1 MCLFQRRR
9 LFPIT
14 CRGPATDRF
23 SLKPM
28 QHWLVD
34 ASQKK
39 MQSRSRDPRNNLD
52 VTSLLKLK
60 TKTPTMEKNGYKR
73 RKVNFGGYKSQKL
86 PTLHLISISIPFN
99 SLSCG
104 VPVSQ
109 PRPRLWEH
117 VKAHLQVQWFQ
128 SRPQDVQKMGT
139 AQLGVTCAIYSE
151 TTVGRCVY
159 LYRTCRLIHKLLKF
173 TVEQCILTCVTAQ
186 WCVSQ
191 RGSIAW
197 ASALSER
204 ERDRELRSTVYNVIT
219 SHVRRGQLLVFSVG
233 LGGETQRW
241 VESHVR
247 PSKSQAR
254 PVWDWKTYLHWPLKQ
269 PQCM

>member
-1 MCLFQRRR
+1 
-9 LFPIT
+9 
-14 CRGPATDRF
+14 
-23 SLKPM
+23 M

-109 PRPRLWEH
+109 PRPRL
-117 VKAHLQVQWFQ
+117 
-128 SRPQDVQKMGT
+128 
-139 AQLGVTCAIYSE
+139 
-151 TTVGRCVY
+151 
-159 LYRTCRLIHKLLKF
+159 
-173 TVEQCILTCVTAQ
+173 
-186 WCVSQ
+186 
-191 RGSIAW
+191 
-197 ASALSER
+197 
-204 ERDRELRSTVYNVIT
+204 
-219 SHVRRGQLLVFSVG
+219 
-233 LGGETQRW
+233 
-241 VESHVR
+241 
-247 PSKSQAR
+247 
-254 PVWDWKTYLHWPLKQ
+254 
-269 PQCM
+269 